1 MKSLI
6 LTSITVALLAAGTAL
21 KAQDRQEEYLG
32 LPGDNLNLYAVM
44 QLFQNSKTL
53 EEFERELNDRNS
65 NINNLDLN
73 YDNLVDYIKV
83 IDNVDGSVH
92 NIVLQVA
99 VGPRD
104 NQDVAVFT
112 VVRFN
117 NGQVQIQLTGDEA
130 LYGKYYII
138 EPITEETPNP
148 GYNGNY
154 ERTTYTQ
161 ISYWP
166 VVRYIYLPTYTVW
179 RSRWYWGYY
188 PSYWDPWHTY
198 SWHYYYGYH
207 YNWNNHYY
215 SHYHHY
221 DKHRH
226 SGWNDYYYH
235 GRRSYSPQVSQRI
248 STGVYKTTYSRPE
261 ERRKG
266 EQMFAEKHPDEY
278 RRSSEVNNFKNSR
291 RSVNTSTATNSRSNN
306 SVSRSDSRSG
316 SSVNKSTNTVT
327 RSSSDKV
334 NNGSSRRSSESV
346 SNKPAST
353 EKSNSKPNNFKN
365 YRRSESSE
373 VKKSGQQSTQ
383 SVNRQAAPARQK
395 SSGSEARKS
404 ESSQKTRS
412 SGEKSKSESSKSTKD
427 TETKSERRK

>member
-53 EEFERELNDRNS
+53 EEFERELNDKNS

-73 YDNLVDYIKV
+73 YDNLVDYIKI

-104 NQDVAVFT
+104 NQDIAVFT

-154 ERTTYTQ
+154 VRTTPAQ
-161 ISYWP
+161 IAYWP

-188 PSYWDPWHTY
+188 PSYWDPWRTY

-207 YNWNNHYY
+207 YNWNHYYY

-261 ERRKG
+261 QRRDG
-266 EQMFAEKHPDEY
+266 EQLFAKKHPEEY
-278 RRSSEVNNFKNSR
+278 RRSSEVNNNKNSR
-291 RSVNTSTATNSRSNN
+291 RSVNTNNATNSRSDN
-306 SVSRSDSRSG
+306 SVRRSDNKSNN
-316 SSVNKSTNTVT
+316 SVNKSNNTVN

-334 NNGSSRRSSESV
+334 TNGSSRRSSESV
-346 SNKPAST
+346 SNKPVST
-353 EKSNSKPNNFKN
+353 EKSNRK
-365 YRRSESSE
+365 SESSE
-373 VKKSGQQSTQ
+373 IKKSGQQSTK
-383 SVNRQAAPARQK
+383 SVNRQAAPSRQK

-404 ESSQKTRS
+404 ESSQKSQSS
-412 SGEKSKSESSKSTKD
+412 SGRTKSESSKRSSTKD
-427 TETKSERRK
+427 TETKTERRK

>member
-1 MKSLI
+1 M
-6 LTSITVALLAAGTAL
+6 VALLAAGTVL

-53 EEFERELNDRNS
+53 EDFERELNDQNS

-83 IDNVDGSVH
+83 IDNVDGSIH
-92 NIVLQVA
+92 NIVLQVS

-104 NQDVAVFT
+104 NQDIAVFT

-130 LYGKYYII
+130 LYGNNYII
-138 EPITEETPNP
+138 EPISDETPNP

-154 ERTTYTQ
+154 VRTTPSQ
-161 ISYWP
+161 IAYWP

-188 PSYWDPWHTY
+188 PSYWNPWRTY

-207 YNWNNHYY
+207 YNWNHHYY

-261 ERRKG
+261 TRREG
-266 EQMFAEKHPDEY
+266 EQLFAKKHPEEY
-278 RRSSEVNNFKNSR
+278 RRSSEVRSSEVNNFKNSR
-291 RSVNTSTATNSRSNN
+291 RSSNSNTTTTRSNN
-306 SVSRSDSRSG
+306 SVSRPDSRSNN
-316 SSVNKSTNTVT
+316 SVNKSNNTVT
-327 RSSSDKV
+327 RSSDKV
-334 NNGSSRRSSESV
+334 SNGSSRRSAESV
-346 SNKPAST
+346 SNKSASP
-353 EKSNSKPNNFKN
+353 EKTNSKPNNFKN
-365 YRRSESSE
+365 YRRSESGNA
-373 VKKSGQQSTQ
+373 KKSGQQSSQ
-383 SVNRQAAPARQK
+383 SVNRQAAPSSQK
-395 SSGSEARKS
+395 SSGNEARKS
-404 ESSQKTRS
+404 ESSQKSRS
-412 SGEKSKSESSKSTKD
+412 SSEKSKSEASKSSSKKD
-427 TETKSERRK
+427 TETKTERRK